1 MKLLPTLPCLL
12 FVSSTAAQG
21 ADPHSVFTLRG
32 ECQILVA
39 GAEDL
44 TGTCAGEVTQV
55 VYTDSRMDL
64 SIWTDDP
71 NGRFLVLSG
80 MASEQVGN
88 LVLAI
93 DHVTLGRDGSGND
106 NVDMKATG
114 QCELTGSPMAG
125 PAQYT
130 CDATDEAGN
139 PYQFAF
145 LTDGSTPEN
154 MLD

>member
-80 MASEQVGN
+80 MASEQVG
-88 LVLAI
+88 
-93 DHVTLGRDGSGND
+93 SGND

-114 QCELTGSPMAG
+114 QCKLTGSPMAG

-145 LTDGSTPEN
+145 LTDGSAPEN